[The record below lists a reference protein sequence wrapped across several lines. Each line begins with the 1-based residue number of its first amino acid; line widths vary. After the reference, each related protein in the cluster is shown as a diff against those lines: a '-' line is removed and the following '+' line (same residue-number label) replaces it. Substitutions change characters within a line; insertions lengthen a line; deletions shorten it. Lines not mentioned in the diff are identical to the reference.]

1 MFYCRFVI
9 IFACRCAASYKT
21 DRTLF
26 YMKYFRLLIIIVI
39 LCFPALAKAQFY
51 TVGDDPGRLKW
62 YSIETPGYK
71 IIYPSGLD
79 SLARVYGGL
88 LEKYRIPVSRSA
100 GYAPGEMTRVKM
112 PVILHAY
119 NAQSNGSV
127 AWAPKRI
134 DLFTSPEGYEAEA
147 MPWADM
153 LAIHESRHVAQMQ
166 FGMSNAFKPFKWIF
180 GEMFAGAM
188 AGVYPGQWMLEG
200 DAVVAETALTTAGRG
215 RSGDFLNYYM
225 AAFDSG
231 DFGNWNRWRYGSYR
245 YYTPDH
251 YALGYMALSGIRYR
265 TGKTDITGTYL
276 QYFSKRPYDV
286 ISYRTVSRKLTGKGF
301 RKTFDDTMRMYHD
314 IWSEEKEQRAPFIP
328 SVQISDTARIYT
340 EYSDIVTYG
349 DKIYALKSSLDKSK
363 ALVMTDNT
371 GKEKV
376 LTFFGNIS
384 GPLWH
389 APGSSRIWWS
399 ENIYDERWTQKINSV
414 IMYYDLEKDRK
425 RTFKKDGKRF
435 CPTTSP
441 SGKYLVTVEY
451 PVKGGSGIE
460 ILEISNGRRAAYIN
474 APDSLQIIEALWL
487 GDRIFMTGIS
497 EKGYS
502 LYSTG
507 IPEMNLTGKA
517 TGSDNEHTAAAE
529 QADRLD
535 KDNGTAAWNTL
546 LAPQPVKIRRLQA
559 RGNELLFTSD
569 KNGVN
574 ELYSFSTESGKL
586 RQLTSTAYGAT
597 DFCFSE
603 DGKTLYYAASTAD
616 GKLLKCTRSSDLLD
630 RETGFSDIH
639 RYRIADEMSRQEKE
653 LAETFGRKAREQERD
668 EKDDMADSEPGND
681 GETAFSQPERYRK
694 AAHLFNIHSWAPV
707 YFNVDNIM
715 EMSYD
720 NYYDLASLG
729 AAAVFQNHLG
739 TMTGQIGYS
748 AHQDP
753 YDTTAWRHSGHVKFT
768 YTGLYTVI
776 EASVD
781 FNDRASRD
789 YSFNRYNLNGTPYM
803 MSMTGAGSEKPY
815 VQGNLT
821 VYIPFNLSSGGWSRG
836 IIPQVSYTLTNDRY
850 DTGIIDYDLIPDEEN
865 ANVVRPVPT
874 SREDC
879 KTILRQRLSGS
890 LRMYTMRN
898 TATSEIYPDWGI
910 GMETG
915 VSFNPGLAGWFSPV
929 GYLYLYGYLPG
940 ITPNQGLR
948 LSGIWQRQL
957 KGDSIFDTGTV
968 NTLPR
973 GLSNLGDLSN
983 TILSYRQSAKVT
995 ADYAIP
1001 IYLGDFSIGPVFYGK
1016 RALLTPHFDWT
1027 FFKGGG
1033 LYSVGASLQ
1042 IEFGCFFWIGAP
1054 VSIGVTWSYN
1064 GGPSW
1069 NSFVDRGIPMNRNYI
1084 GPVFS
1089 LSLP

>member
-1 MFYCRFVI
+1 
-9 IFACRCAASYKT
+9 
-21 DRTLF
+21 
-26 YMKYFRLLIIIVI
+26 MKYFRLLTFIVF
-39 LCFPALAKAQFY
+39 LCSPALAKAQFY

-62 YSIETPGYK
+62 YSIETPEFK

-100 GYAPGEMTRVKM
+100 GYAPGEMTRIKM

-127 AWAPKRI
+127 AWAPKRM

-231 DFGNWNRWRYGSYR
+231 DFRNWNRWRYGSYR

-265 TGKTDITGTYL
+265 TGKADITGTYL
-276 QYFSKRPYDV
+276 QYFAKRPYDV

-328 SVQISDTARIYT
+328 SVLISDTARIYT

-376 LTFFGNIS
+376 LTSFGNIS

-474 APDSLQIIEALWL
+474 APDSLQITEALWL
-487 GDRIFMTGIS
+487 GDRMFIAGIS
-497 EKGYS
+497 ANGYG
-502 LYSTG
+502 LYSIV
-507 IPEMNLTGKA
+507 IPEMNHQ
-517 TGSDNEHTAAAE
+517 SEE
-529 QADRLD
+529 SREIQADKAL
-535 KDNGTAAWNTL
+535 KTIWNTL

-559 RGNELLFTSD
+559 RGKDILFTSD
-569 KNGVN
+569 RNGVN
-574 ELYSFSTESGKL
+574 ELYCFSAESARL
-586 RQLTSTAYGAT
+586 TQLTSTEYGAT

-603 DGKTLYYAASTAD
+603 DGKMLYYAASTD
-616 GKLLKCTRSSDLLD
+616 GGKLLKCTPSSELAD
-630 RETGFSDIH
+630 RKAAFSDIH
-639 RYRIADEMSRQEKE
+639 RYRIADELSRQERE
-653 LAETFGRKAREQERD
+653 LSEN
-668 EKDDMADSEPGND
+668 DSTRSVTVE
-681 GETAFSQPERYRK
+681 FSEPERYRK
-694 AAHLFNIHSWAPV
+694 FPHLFNIHSWAPV

-729 AAAVFQNHLG
+729 AAAVFQNNLG

-753 YDTTAWRHSGHVKFT
+753 YNTEAWRHSGHAKFT
-768 YTGLYTVI
+768 YTGLYPVI

-789 YSFNRYNLNGTPYM
+789 YNFNRYILDGSPYM
-803 MSMTGAGSEKPY
+803 LSMTGAGSGKPY
-815 VQGNLT
+815 VQGNLS
-821 VYIPFNLSSGGWSRG
+821 VYIPFNFSSGGWSRG
-836 IIPQVSYTLTNDRY
+836 IIPRVSYTLSNDRY
-850 DTGIIDYDLIPDEEN
+850 HTGICNYDLVRDEN
-865 ANVVRPVPT
+865 NPNIATPVFNNV
-874 SREDC
+874 EAG
-879 KTILRQRLSGS
+879 KKLLRQSLSAS
-890 LRMYTMRN
+890 LRMYTMRT
-898 TATSEIYPDWGI
+898 TAHSEIYPDWGI

-940 ITPNQGLR
+940 ITQNQGLK
-948 LSGIWQRQL
+948 LTGTWQGQL
-957 KGDSIFDTGTV
+957 KGDSVFDTGAL

-983 TILSYRQSAKVT
+983 MILRYRQTAKVT

-1089 LSLP
+1089 FSLP

>member
-1 MFYCRFVI
+1 
-9 IFACRCAASYKT
+9 
-21 DRTLF
+21 
-26 YMKYFRLLIIIVI
+26 MKYFRLLTFIVF
-39 LCFPALAKAQFY
+39 LCSPALAKAQFY

-62 YSIETPGYK
+62 YSIETPEFK

-100 GYAPGEMTRVKM
+100 GYAPGEMTRIKM

-127 AWAPKRI
+127 AWAPKRM

-231 DFGNWNRWRYGSYR
+231 DFRNWNRWRYGSYR

-265 TGKTDITGTYL
+265 TGKADITGTYL
-276 QYFSKRPYDV
+276 QYFAKRPYDV

-328 SVQISDTARIYT
+328 SVLISDTARIYT

-376 LTFFGNIS
+376 LTSFGNIS

-474 APDSLQIIEALWL
+474 APDSLQITEALWL
-487 GDRIFMTGIS
+487 GDRMFIAGIS
-497 EKGYS
+497 ANGYG
-502 LYSTG
+502 LYSIV
-507 IPEMNLTGKA
+507 IPEMNHQ
-517 TGSDNEHTAAAE
+517 SEE
-529 QADRLD
+529 SREIQADKAL
-535 KDNGTAAWNTL
+535 KTIWNTL

-559 RGNELLFTSD
+559 RGKDILFTSD
-569 KNGVN
+569 RNGVN
-574 ELYSFSTESGKL
+574 ELYCFSAESARL
-586 RQLTSTAYGAT
+586 TQLTSTEYGAT

-603 DGKTLYYAASTAD
+603 DGKMLYYAASTD
-616 GKLLKCTRSSDLLD
+616 GGKLLKCTRSSDLLD

-639 RYRIADEMSRQEKE
+639 RYRVADEMSRQERE
-653 LAETFGRKAREQERD
+653 LSEN
-668 EKDDMADSEPGND
+668 DSTRSVTVE
-681 GETAFSQPERYRK
+681 FSEPERYRK
-694 AAHLFNIHSWAPV
+694 FPHLFNIHSWAPV

-729 AAAVFQNHLG
+729 AAAVFQNNLG

-753 YDTTAWRHSGHVKFT
+753 YNTEAWRHSGHAKFT
-768 YTGLYTVI
+768 YTGLYPVI

-789 YSFNRYNLNGTPYM
+789 YNFNRYILDGSPYM
-803 MSMTGAGSEKPY
+803 MSMTGAGSGKPY
-815 VQGNLT
+815 VQGNLS
-821 VYIPFNLSSGGWSRG
+821 VYIPFNFSSGGWSRG
-836 IIPQVSYTLTNDRY
+836 IIPRVSYTLSNDRY
-850 DTGIIDYDLIPDEEN
+850 HTGICNYDLVRDEN
-865 ANVVRPVPT
+865 NPNIATPVFNNV
-874 SREDC
+874 EAG
-879 KTILRQRLSGS
+879 KKLLRQSLSAS
-890 LRMYTMRN
+890 LRMYTMRT
-898 TATSEIYPDWGI
+898 TAHSEIYPDWGI

-940 ITPNQGLR
+940 ITQNQGLR
-948 LSGIWQRQL
+948 LTGTWQGQL
-957 KGDSIFDTGTV
+957 KGDSVFDTGAL

-983 TILSYRQSAKVT
+983 MILRYRQTAKVT

-1069 NSFVDRGIPMNRNYI
+1069 NSFLSQGIPMNRHYV

-1089 LSLP
+1089 FSLP

>member
-51 TVGDDPGRLKW
+51 TVGNDPGRLKW

-79 SLARVYGGL
+79 SLAKVYGGL

-119 NAQSNGSV
+119 NAQSNGSM
-127 AWAPKRI
+127 AWAPKRM

-166 FGMSNAFKPFKWIF
+166 FGMSNVFKPFKWIF

-231 DFGNWNRWRYGSYR
+231 DFRNWNRWRYGSYR

-265 TGKTDITGTYL
+265 TGKADITGIYL

-314 IWSEEKEQRAPFIP
+314 IWSEEKEARAPFMP
-328 SVQISDTARIYT
+328 SIQISDTVRRYT
-340 EYSDIVTYG
+340 EYSDIICAG
-349 DKIYALKSSLDKSK
+349 GKIYALKSSLGKSK
-363 ALVMTDNT
+363 ALIVTDST

-376 LTFFGNIS
+376 LTAFGNAS
-384 GPLWH
+384 SPLFH
-389 APGSSRIWWS
+389 TPGSSRIWWS
-399 ENIYDERWTQKINSV
+399 ENIYDERWSQQVNS
-414 IMYYDLEKDRK
+414 IIRYYDIEKGRK
-425 RTFKKDGKRF
+425 RSFTKGGKRF

-441 SGKYLVTVEY
+441 SGEYLVTVEY
-451 PVKGGSGIE
+451 PVTGGSGIE
-460 ILEISNGRRAAYIN
+460 ILDISTGRRTAYID
-474 APDSLQIIEALWL
+474 APDSLQVTEALWL
-487 GDRIFMTGIS
+487 GNRMFIAGIS
-497 EKGYS
+497 ANGYG
-502 LYSTG
+502 LYSIV
-507 IPEMNLTGKA
+507 IPEMNHQ
-517 TGSDNEHTAAAE
+517 SEE
-529 QADRLD
+529 SREIQADKAL
-535 KDNGTAAWNTL
+535 KTIWNTL

-559 RGNELLFTSD
+559 RGKDILFTSD
-569 KNGVN
+569 RNGVN
-574 ELYSFSTESGKL
+574 ELYCFSAESARL
-586 RQLTSTAYGAT
+586 TQLTSTEYGAT

-603 DGKTLYYAASTAD
+603 DGKMLYYAASTD
-616 GKLLKCTRSSDLLD
+616 GGKLLKCTPSSELAD
-630 RETGFSDIH
+630 RKAASSDIH
-639 RYRIADEMSRQEKE
+639 RYRIADEMSRQERE
-653 LAETFGRKAREQERD
+653 LSEN
-668 EKDDMADSEPGND
+668 DSTRSVTVE
-681 GETAFSQPERYRK
+681 FSEPERYRK
-694 AAHLFNIHSWAPV
+694 FPHLFNIHSWAPV

-729 AAAVFQNHLG
+729 AAAVFQNNLG

-753 YDTTAWRHSGHVKFT
+753 YNTEAWRHSGHAKFT
-768 YTGLYTVI
+768 YTGLYPVI

-789 YSFNRYNLNGTPYM
+789 YNFNRYILDGSPYM
-803 MSMTGAGSEKPY
+803 MSMTGAGSGKPY
-815 VQGNLT
+815 VQGNLS
-821 VYIPFNLSSGGWSRG
+821 VYIPFNFSSGGWSRG
-836 IIPQVSYTLTNDRY
+836 IIPRVSYTLSNDRY
-850 DTGIIDYDLIPDEEN
+850 HTGICNYDLVRDEN
-865 ANVVRPVPT
+865 NPNIATPVFNNV
-874 SREDC
+874 EAG
-879 KTILRQRLSGS
+879 KKLLRQSLSAS
-890 LRMYTMRN
+890 LRMYTMRT
-898 TATSEIYPDWGI
+898 TAHSEIYPDWGI

-940 ITPNQGLR
+940 ITQNQGLR
-948 LSGIWQRQL
+948 LTGTWQGQL
-957 KGDSIFDTGTV
+957 KGDSVFDTGAL

-983 TILSYRQSAKVT
+983 MILRYRQTAKVT

-1001 IYLGDFSIGPVFYGK
+1001 IYLGDFSIGSIFYGK

-1027 FFKGGG
+1027 FFNGGG

-1069 NSFVDRGIPMNRNYI
+1069 NSFLSQGIPMNRHYV

-1089 LSLP
+1089 FSLP

>member
-1 MFYCRFVI
+1 
-9 IFACRCAASYKT
+9 
-21 DRTLF
+21 
-26 YMKYFRLLIIIVI
+26 MKYFRLLAFIVF
-39 LCFPALAKAQFY
+39 LCSPALAKAQFY

-100 GYAPGEMTRVKM
+100 GYAPGEMTRRKM

-127 AWAPKRI
+127 AWAPKRM
-134 DLFTSPEGYEAEA
+134 DLFTSPEGYKAEA
-147 MPWADM
+147 MAWETM

-166 FGMSNAFKPFKWIF
+166 FGMSYAFKPFNWIF
-180 GEMFAGAM
+180 GEMFTGAVS
-188 AGVYPGQWMLEG
+188 GIYPGRWMLEG
-200 DAVVAETALTTAGRG
+200 DAVVAETALTSAGRG

-225 AAFDSG
+225 AAFGNG
-231 DFGNWNRWRYGSYR
+231 DFRNWNRWRYGSYR

-265 TGKTDITGTYL
+265 TGKAVITGTYL

-301 RKTFDDTMRMYHD
+301 RKTFDDTMRMYND
-314 IWSEEKEQRAPFIP
+314 IWTEEKEARAPFMP
-328 SVQISDTARIYT
+328 SIQISDTVRRYT
-340 EYSDIVTYG
+340 EYSDIICAG
-349 DKIYALKSSLDKSK
+349 GKIYALKSSLGKSK
-363 ALVMTDNT
+363 ALIVTDST

-376 LTFFGNIS
+376 LTAFGNAS
-384 GPLWH
+384 GPLFH
-389 APGSSRIWWS
+389 TPGSSRIWWS
-399 ENIYDERWTQKINSV
+399 ENIYDERWSQQVNS
-414 IMYYDLEKDRK
+414 IIRYYDIEKGRK
-425 RTFKKDGKRF
+425 RSFTKGGKRF

-441 SGKYLVTVEY
+441 SGEYLVTVEY
-451 PVKGGSGIE
+451 PVTGGSGIE
-460 ILEISNGRRAAYIN
+460 ILDISTGRRTAYID
-474 APDSLQIIEALWL
+474 APDSLQVTEALWL
-487 GDRIFMTGIS
+487 GNRMFIAGIS
-497 EKGYS
+497 ANGYG
-502 LYSTG
+502 LYSIV
-507 IPEMNLTGKA
+507 IPEMNHQ
-517 TGSDNEHTAAAE
+517 SEE
-529 QADRLD
+529 SREIQADKAL
-535 KDNGTAAWNTL
+535 KTIWNTL

-559 RGNELLFTSD
+559 RGKDILFTSD
-569 KNGVN
+569 RNGVN
-574 ELYSFSTESGKL
+574 ELYCFSAESARL
-586 RQLTSTAYGAT
+586 TQLTSTEYGAT

-603 DGKTLYYAASTAD
+603 DGKMLYYAASTD
-616 GKLLKCTRSSDLLD
+616 GGKLLKCTPSSELAD
-630 RETGFSDIH
+630 RKAASSDIH
-639 RYRIADEMSRQEKE
+639 RYRIADELSRQERE
-653 LAETFGRKAREQERD
+653 LSEN
-668 EKDDMADSEPGND
+668 DSTRSVTVE
-681 GETAFSQPERYRK
+681 FSEPERYRK
-694 AAHLFNIHSWAPV
+694 FPHLFNIHSWAPV

-729 AAAVFQNHLG
+729 AAAVFQNNLG

-753 YDTTAWRHSGHVKFT
+753 YNTEAWRHSGHAKFT
-768 YTGLYTVI
+768 YTGLYPVI

-789 YSFNRYNLNGTPYM
+789 YNFNRYILDGSPYM
-803 MSMTGAGSEKPY
+803 MSMTGAGSGKPY
-815 VQGNLT
+815 VQGNLS
-821 VYIPFNLSSGGWSRG
+821 VYIPFNFSSGGWSRG
-836 IIPQVSYTLTNDRY
+836 IIPRVSYTLSNDRY
-850 DTGIIDYDLIPDEEN
+850 HTGICNYDLVRDENNPNIAIPVFN
-865 ANVVRPVPT
+865 NV
-874 SREDC
+874 EAG
-879 KTILRQRLSGS
+879 KKLLRQSLSSS
-890 LRMYTMRN
+890 LRMYTMRT
-898 TATSEIYPDWGI
+898 TAHSEIYPDWGI

-940 ITPNQGLR
+940 ITQNQGLR
-948 LSGIWQRQL
+948 LTGTWQGQL
-957 KGDSIFDTGTV
+957 KGDSVFDTGAL

-983 TILSYRQSAKVT
+983 MILRYRQTAKVT

-1001 IYLGDFSIGPVFYGK
+1001 IYLGDFSIGSIFYGK

-1027 FFKGGG
+1027 FFNGGG

-1064 GGPSW
+1064 GSPSW
-1069 NSFVDRGIPMNRNYI
+1069 NSFLSQGIPMNRHYV

-1089 LSLP
+1089 FSLP

>member
-1 MFYCRFVI
+1 
-9 IFACRCAASYKT
+9 
-21 DRTLF
+21 
-26 YMKYFRLLIIIVI
+26 MKYFRLLAFIVF
-39 LCFPALAKAQFY
+39 LCSPALAKAQFY

-62 YSIETPGYK
+62 YSIETPEFK

-100 GYAPGEMTRVKM
+100 GYAPGEMTRRKM

-127 AWAPKRI
+127 AWAPKRM
-134 DLFTSPEGYEAEA
+134 DLFTSPEGYKAEA
-147 MPWADM
+147 MAWETM

-166 FGMSNAFKPFKWIF
+166 FGMSYAFKPFNWIF
-180 GEMFAGAM
+180 GEMFTGAVS
-188 AGVYPGQWMLEG
+188 GIYPGRWMLEG
-200 DAVVAETALTTAGRG
+200 DAVVAETALTSAGRG

-225 AAFDSG
+225 AAFGNG
-231 DFGNWNRWRYGSYR
+231 DFRNWNRWRYGSYR

-265 TGKTDITGTYL
+265 TGKADITGTYL

-314 IWSEEKEQRAPFIP
+314 IWSEEKEARAPFMP
-328 SVQISDTARIYT
+328 SIQISDTVRRYT
-340 EYSDIVTYG
+340 EYSDIICAG
-349 DKIYALKSSLDKSK
+349 GKIYALKSSLGKSK
-363 ALVMTDNT
+363 ALIVTDST

-376 LTFFGNIS
+376 LTAFGNAS
-384 GPLWH
+384 SPLFH
-389 APGSSRIWWS
+389 TPGSSRIWWS
-399 ENIYDERWTQKINSV
+399 ENIYDERWSQQVNS
-414 IMYYDLEKDRK
+414 IIRYYDIEKGRK
-425 RTFKKDGKRF
+425 RSFTKGGKRF

-441 SGKYLVTVEY
+441 SGEYLVTVEY
-451 PVKGGSGIE
+451 PVTGGSGIE
-460 ILEISNGRRAAYIN
+460 ILDISTGRRTAYID
-474 APDSLQIIEALWL
+474 APDSLQVTEALWL
-487 GDRIFMTGIS
+487 GNRMFIAGIS
-497 EKGYS
+497 ANGYG
-502 LYSTG
+502 LYSIV
-507 IPEMNLTGKA
+507 IPEMNHQ
-517 TGSDNEHTAAAE
+517 SEE
-529 QADRLD
+529 SREIQADKAL
-535 KDNGTAAWNTL
+535 KTIWNTL

-559 RGNELLFTSD
+559 RGKDILFTSD
-569 KNGVN
+569 RNGVN
-574 ELYSFSTESGKL
+574 ELYCFSAESARL
-586 RQLTSTAYGAT
+586 TQLTSTEYGAT

-603 DGKTLYYAASTAD
+603 DGKMLYYAASTD
-616 GKLLKCTRSSDLLD
+616 GGKLLKCTPSSELAD
-630 RETGFSDIH
+630 RKAASSDIH
-639 RYRIADEMSRQEKE
+639 RYRIADELSRQERE
-653 LAETFGRKAREQERD
+653 LSEN
-668 EKDDMADSEPGND
+668 DSTRSVTVE
-681 GETAFSQPERYRK
+681 FSEPERYRK
-694 AAHLFNIHSWAPV
+694 FPHLFNIHSWAPV

-729 AAAVFQNHLG
+729 AAAVFQNNLG

-753 YDTTAWRHSGHVKFT
+753 YNTEAWRHSGHAKFT
-768 YTGLYTVI
+768 YTGLYPVI

-789 YSFNRYNLNGTPYM
+789 YNFNRYILDGSPYM
-803 MSMTGAGSEKPY
+803 MSMTGAGSGKPY
-815 VQGNLT
+815 VQGNLS
-821 VYIPFNLSSGGWSRG
+821 VYIPFNFSSGGWSRG
-836 IIPQVSYTLTNDRY
+836 IIPRVSYTLSNDRY
-850 DTGIIDYDLIPDEEN
+850 HTGICNYDLVRDEN
-865 ANVVRPVPT
+865 NPNIATPVFNNV
-874 SREDC
+874 EAG
-879 KTILRQRLSGS
+879 KKLLRQSLSAS
-890 LRMYTMRN
+890 LRMYTMRT
-898 TATSEIYPDWGI
+898 TAHSEIYPDWGI

-940 ITPNQGLR
+940 ITQNQGLR
-948 LSGIWQRQL
+948 LTGTWQGQL
-957 KGDSIFDTGTV
+957 KGDSVFDTGAL

-983 TILSYRQSAKVT
+983 MILRYRQTAKVT

-1001 IYLGDFSIGPVFYGK
+1001 IYLGDFSIGSIFYGK

-1027 FFKGGG
+1027 FFNGGG

-1069 NSFVDRGIPMNRNYI
+1069 NSFLSQGIPMNRHYV

-1089 LSLP
+1089 FSLP